1 MVFPPLTLVTVIGF
15 QNTTLNTSEGGG
27 GLCFNIAVL
36 NGILG
41 INVSINFTT
50 NDNSAQ
56 GISYFIDCTTDFD
69 NIDESFFF
77 FLPFMH
83 AAGLDYIA
91 TTSSLVLNN
100 QTTSKSVYVGIID
113 DNIFERS
120 EAFWGQLSA
129 TTVLPWNIRLEPN
142 VTAAT
147 IFDHKRM
154 YVGV

>member
-1 MVFPPLTLVTVIGF
+1 
-15 QNTTLNTSEGGG
+15 
-27 GLCFNIAVL
+27 
-36 NGILG
+36 
-41 INVSINFTT
+41 
-50 NDNSAQ
+50 
-56 GISYFIDCTTDFD
+56 
-69 NIDESFFF
+69 
-77 FLPFMH
+77 MH

-147 IFDHKRM
+147 IFDHERM